1 MKRAMRTV
9 PILLAAVL
17 IAVALSRGSIA
28 AEPVLFQFEQQAQQH
43 CPGDNVVWID
53 PARHFYNIK
62 GERWYGATKSGAYLC
77 LRDGEKAGYHPR
89 RTPAAAAAE

>member
-1 MKRAMRTV
+1 MRIV
-9 PILLAAVL
+9 PILPVAALMAAVSPR
-17 IAVALSRGSIA
+17 AGTA
-28 AEPVLFQFEQQAQQH
+28 AEPVLFPFEQQAQQH

-53 PARHFYNIK
+53 AARHFYNIK

-89 RTPAAAAAE
+89 QTPAAAGAE